1 MNFFLYYILP
11 FILVLGVLIFFHELG
26 HFLVAKCS
34 GVKVLKFA
42 LGFGPKLV
50 SKKIGDTEY
59 SIRYFPLGGFVK
71 MLGEDESDEESKNL
85 PPEEAKK
92 SFENQSVFKRMAIVA
107 AGPVFNLILAL
118 ILFSGLFFISGQQVI
133 IPEIGQITEDM
144 PAHKAGLQKGD
155 IVVSIEGKAINTW
168 SEMKDIVQPS
178 AGKPLKI
185 TIQRGDRLLTHIIVP
200 EATVVKNMFGQKI
213 KTALIGIVSSGKV
226 KKIKFGPWE
235 ATKKAIIE
243 TWKWVK
249 LTCLV
254 VMKLF
259 QGVIPLKEVGGPILI
274 GHMAGKLAQD
284 SFANLIPF
292 MAIISVNLAILN
304 LFPIPILDGGLIIF
318 LLFELLLGKP
328 ISPKMR
334 ELAMKS
340 GLFLLVFLML
350 IITFNDLSRI
360 KVFKDLFQSLGK
372 IFG

>member
-11 FILVLGVLIFFHELG
+11 FILVLGILIFFHELG

-50 SKKIGDTEY
+50 GKNIGDTEY

-92 SFENQSVFKRMAIVA
+92 SFENQPVFIRIAIVA
-107 AGPVFNLILAL
+107 AGPLFNLILAL

-133 IPEIGQITEDM
+133 IPEIGQITEGM

-155 IVVSIEGKAINTW
+155 VVVSIEGKAINTW

-185 TIQRGDRLLTHIIVP
+185 TIQRGDKLLTHIIVP
-200 EATVVKNMFGQKI
+200 EATVVKNMFGQEI
-213 KTALIGIVSSGKV
+213 RAALIGIVSSGKV
-226 KKIKFGPWE
+226 KKIQFGPWE
-235 ATKKAIIE
+235 AAKKATIE

-254 VMKLF
+254 VVKLF
-259 QGVIPLKEVGGPILI
+259 QGAIPLKEVGGPILI

-284 SFANLIPF
+284 SFINLIPF

-328 ISPKMR
+328 LRPKMR
-334 ELAMKS
+334 ELAMKA

>member
-1 MNFFLYYILP
+1 MDFFVYYIVP
-11 FILVLGVLIFFHELG
+11 FLIVLGILIFFHELG
-26 HFLVAKCS
+26 HFLVAKYS

-50 SKKIGDTEY
+50 GKRIGDTEY

-71 MLGEDESDEESKNL
+71 MLGEDQNDEEAKNL

-92 SFENQSVFKRMAIVA
+92 SFENQSVFKRIAIVA
-107 AGPVFNLILAL
+107 AGPIFNLILAFL
-118 ILFSGLFFISGQQVI
+118 LFSGLFFISGQQVI
-133 IPEIGQITEDM
+133 IPEIGQITEGM
-144 PAHKAGLQKGD
+144 PAHRAGLQKGD
-155 IVVSIEGKAINTW
+155 IVVSIEGKDIHSW

-200 EATVVKNMFGQKI
+200 EATVAKNMFGQETR
-213 KTALIGIVSSGKV
+213 TALIGIVSSGRV
-226 KKIKFGPWE
+226 KKMKFGPWE
-235 ATKKAIIE
+235 ALQEATLE

-254 VMKLF
+254 IVRLF
-259 QGVIPLKEVGGPILI
+259 QGSVPLKEVGGPILI
-274 GHMAGKLAQD
+274 GQMAGKLAQE
-284 SFANLIPF
+284 SFVNLIPF

-328 ISPKMR
+328 LSPKMR
-334 ELAMKS
+334 ELAMKA

-350 IITFNDLSRI
+350 IITFNDLGRI
-360 KVFKDLFQSLGK
+360 EIFKNLFQSLGK

>member
-1 MNFFLYYILP
+1 MNFFLYYTLP
-11 FILVLGVLIFFHELG
+11 FVIVLGILIFFHELG
-26 HFLVAKCS
+26 HFLVAKYC

-50 SKKIGDTEY
+50 GKKIGDTEY

-71 MLGEDESDEESKNL
+71 MLGEEAGDETSKNL

-107 AGPVFNLILAL
+107 AGPIFNLLLAL
-118 ILFSGLFFISGQQVI
+118 ILFSGLFIISGQRVI
-133 IPEIGQITEDM
+133 IPEIGQITEGL

-155 IVVSIEGKAINTW
+155 VVVSIGRKAIETW

-185 TIQRGDRLLTHIIVP
+185 TIQRGDRFITHTIVP
-200 EATVVKNMFGQKI
+200 ETTTVKNMFGQEVKA
-213 KTALIGIVSSGKV
+213 ALIGIVSSGKI
-226 KKIKFGPWE
+226 KKIHFGPWE
-235 ATKKAIIE
+235 ATKKATME

-254 VMKLF
+254 VVKLF
-259 QGVIPLKEVGGPILI
+259 QGVIPLKDVGGPILI
-274 GHMAGKLAQD
+274 GQMAGKLAQD
-284 SFANLIPF
+284 SFGNLIPF
-292 MAIISVNLAILN
+292 MAIISVNLAVLN

-328 ISPKMR
+328 LSPKKR
-334 ELAMKS
+334 ELAMKV
-340 GLFLLVFLML
+340 GLFLLVFLMI
-350 IITFNDLSRI
+350 IITFNDLNRI
-360 KVFKDLFQSLGK
+360 KIFQNLFQSLGK

>member
-1 MNFFLYYILP
+1 MDFFVYYIVP
-11 FILVLGVLIFFHELG
+11 FLIVLGILIFFHELG
-26 HFLVAKCS
+26 HFLVAKYS

-50 SKKIGDTEY
+50 GKKIGDTEY

-71 MLGEDESDEESKNL
+71 MLGEDQDDEEAKNL

-92 SFENQSVFKRMAIVA
+92 SFENQSVFKRIAIVA
-107 AGPVFNLILAL
+107 AGPIFNLILAFL
-118 ILFSGLFFISGQQVI
+118 LFSGLFFISGQQVI
-133 IPEIGQITEDM
+133 IPEIGQITEGM
-144 PAHKAGLQKGD
+144 PAHRAGLQKGD
-155 IVVSIEGKAINTW
+155 IVVSIEGKDIHSW

-185 TIQRGDRLLTHIIVP
+185 TIKRGDRLLTHIIVP
-200 EATVVKNMFGQKI
+200 KATVAKNMFGQET
-213 KTALIGIVSSGKV
+213 KTALIGIVSSGRV
-226 KKIKFGPWE
+226 KKMKFGPLEAIQE
-235 ATKKAIIE
+235 ATLE

-254 VMKLF
+254 IVKLF
-259 QGVIPLKEVGGPILI
+259 QGAVPLKEVGGPILI
-274 GHMAGKLAQD
+274 GHMAGKLAQE
-284 SFANLIPF
+284 SFVNLIPF

-328 ISPKMR
+328 LSPKMR
-334 ELAMKS
+334 ELAMKA

-350 IITFNDLSRI
+350 IITFNDLGRI
-360 KVFKDLFQSLGK
+360 KIFKDLFQSLGK

>member
-1 MNFFLYYILP
+1 MGFFLYYIVP
-11 FILVLGVLIFFHELG
+11 FIIVLGVLIFFHELG
-26 HFLVAKCS
+26 HFLVAKSS

-71 MLGEDESDEESKNL
+71 MLGEDEGDEEAKNL

-92 SFENQSVFKRMAIVA
+92 SFENQPVYKRMAIVA
-107 AGPVFNLILAL
+107 AGPFFNLILAFL
-118 ILFSGLFFISGQQVI
+118 LFSGLFLISGQHVI
-133 IPEIGQITEDM
+133 IPEIGQVTKGM
-144 PAHKAGLQKGD
+144 PAQKAGLQKGD
-155 IVVSIEGKAINTW
+155 IVVSIDGKAVNTW

-178 AGKPLKI
+178 AGKSLKI

-200 EATVVKNMFGQKI
+200 EAKVVKNIFGQEI
-213 KTALIGIVSSGKV
+213 KAALIGIVSSGKV
-226 KKIKFGPWE
+226 KKIQFGPWE
-235 ATKKAIIE
+235 AAKRATLE

-254 VMKLF
+254 VVKLF
-259 QGVIPLKEVGGPILI
+259 QGSIPLKEVGGPILI
-274 GHMAGKLAQD
+274 GQMAGKLAQD

-304 LFPIPILDGGLIIF
+304 LFPIPILDGGLLLF
-318 LLFELLLGKP
+318 LLFELLLRKP
-328 ISPKMR
+328 VSPKMR
-334 ELAMKS
+334 ELAMKA

-350 IITFNDLSRI
+350 IITFNDLSRF
-360 KVFKDLFQSLGK
+360 KTFKDLFQSLGRF
-372 IFG
+372 FG

>member
-1 MNFFLYYILP
+1 MDFFLYYILP
-11 FILVLGVLIFFHELG
+11 FIIVLGVLIFFHELG
-26 HFLVAKCS
+26 HFLVAKFS

-50 SKKIGDTEY
+50 SKSIGDTEY

-85 PPEEAKK
+85 PPEEARK
-92 SFENQSVFKRMAIVA
+92 SFENQSVFIRMAIVA
-107 AGPVFNLILAL
+107 AGPLFNLILAF

-133 IPEIGQITEDM
+133 IPEIGQVTEGM
-144 PAHKAGLQKGD
+144 PAHKVGLQPGD
-155 IVVSIEGKAINTW
+155 VVVSIDGKVIKTW

-178 AGKPLKI
+178 AGRPLEI

-200 EATVVKNMFGQKI
+200 EASVAKNMFGQEI
-213 KTALIGIVSSGKV
+213 RVALIGIVSSGKF
-226 KKIKFGPWE
+226 KKIQFGPWE
-235 ATKKAIIE
+235 AFKKATLE

-254 VMKLF
+254 VVKLF
-259 QGVIPLKEVGGPILI
+259 QGAIPLKEVGGPVLI
-274 GHMAGKLAQD
+274 GQMAGKLAQD

-318 LLFELLLGKP
+318 LLLELLLGKP
-328 ISPKMR
+328 LSPKMR
-334 ELAMKS
+334 ELSMKA

-350 IITFNDLSRI
+350 IITFNDLNRI
-360 KVFKDLFQSLGK
+360 RIFKDLFQSLGK